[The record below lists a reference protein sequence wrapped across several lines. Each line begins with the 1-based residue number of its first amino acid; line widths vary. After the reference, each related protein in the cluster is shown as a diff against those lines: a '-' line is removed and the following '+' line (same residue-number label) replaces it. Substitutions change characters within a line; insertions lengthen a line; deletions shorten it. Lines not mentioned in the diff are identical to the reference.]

1 MRKEGKMPLSPYR
14 LKMMGAGSI
23 SVLFLAGIVMAIV
36 GGVSGNPVV
45 FGVGLG
51 MAAVATVAGIGIR
64 EHNIAGN

>member
-1 MRKEGKMPLSPYR
+1 MPLSPYR

-36 GGVSGNPVV
+36 GGVSGNPVA

-51 MAAVATVAGIGIR
+51 MAVVATVAGIGIR